1 MKKTISFILALCLMM
16 AMSVL
21 AVGCNKEPEHN
32 HSAQTTWQTDA
43 THHWHVCSGDDCE
56 EQLGKTEHNFG
67 TELRRNDTHHY
78 LMCECGAKSNEQ
90 AHVYDHALDTSCNVC
105 GPTRNLPTIYEL
117 TLDTEGYYVSIDI
130 EGIDGGEYVFKLPA
144 NRISDSWE
152 FYLNRASEPNGTGTL
167 SGAEYTIK
175 IFNEEFIEIEI
186 IQNGC
191 DLFAKY
197 DSSDYKCVYE
207 TYTGEDLYIMVTL
220 NEAVDFHVWMQ

>member
-1 MKKTISFILALCLMM
+1 
-16 AMSVL
+16 
-21 AVGCNKEPEHN
+21 
-32 HSAQTTWQTDA
+32 
-43 THHWHVCSGDDCE
+43 
-56 EQLGKTEHNFG
+56 
-67 TELRRNDTHHY
+67 
-78 LMCECGAKSNEQ
+78 MCECGAKSNEQ

-117 TLDTEGYYVSIDI
+117 TSDTEGYYVSIDI
-130 EGIDGGEYVFKLPA
+130 EGIDGGEYVFRLPA

-152 FYLNRASEPNGTGTL
+152 FYLNRAGEPNGTGTL

-197 DSSDYKCVYE
+197 DSSDHKCVYE